1 MGDSDEE
8 ILISSEHRQHRYP
21 RILNQSWDGD
31 GARCCCFAQSTPLEE
46 YRPLNKRRVAL
57 VLILLCHFGT
67 WVAGSTMAIWFPKIV
82 DTR

>member
-8 ILISSEHRQHRYP
+8 ILISSERRQHRYP
-21 RILNQSWDGD
+21 RNLNQSWDGD
-31 GARCCCFAQSTPLEE
+31 GAQCCCFAQSTPLEE